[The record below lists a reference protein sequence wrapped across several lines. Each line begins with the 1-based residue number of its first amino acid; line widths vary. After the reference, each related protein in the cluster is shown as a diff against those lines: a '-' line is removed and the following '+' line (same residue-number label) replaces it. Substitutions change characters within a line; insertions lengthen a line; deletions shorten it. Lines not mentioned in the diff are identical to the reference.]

1 MSKIE
6 SAINNQR
13 DNPFLTDRADALW
26 TKLSKGGRR
35 ISKEELLKRAK
46 ALSEKKQNCLK
57 AATSPDT

>member
-35 ISKEELLKRAK
+35 TSKEELLKRAK
-46 ALSEKKQNCLK
+46 ALSEKK
-57 AATSPDT
+57 